1 MSEEEKD
8 LIIKEVIEKLIDNY
22 WGEDEYGEYIH
33 SELDYDFKE
42 RIKKVSSEKVTKVVE
57 KRVEELYNRDIA
69 GMNNL
74 IINTIT
80 EVLPYAT
87 LQALTNKITLG
98 INQDNYKKDILLSS
112 RVKEEIREM
121 LNYDY

>member
-8 LIIKEVIEKLIDNY
+8 LIIKEVIEKLVDNY

>member
-8 LIIKEVIEKLIDNY
+8 LIIKEIVEKLVDNY

-33 SELDYDFKE
+33 SELDCDFKE

-57 KRVEELYNRDIA
+57 ERVEELYNRNIS

-98 INQDNYKKDILLSS
+98 INQDDYKKDILLSS
-112 RVKEEIREM
+112 RVKEKIREM
-121 LNYDY
+121 LDYDY

>member
-8 LIIKEVIEKLIDNY
+8 LIIKEIVEKLVDNY

-57 KRVEELYNRDIA
+57 KRVEELYNRNIS